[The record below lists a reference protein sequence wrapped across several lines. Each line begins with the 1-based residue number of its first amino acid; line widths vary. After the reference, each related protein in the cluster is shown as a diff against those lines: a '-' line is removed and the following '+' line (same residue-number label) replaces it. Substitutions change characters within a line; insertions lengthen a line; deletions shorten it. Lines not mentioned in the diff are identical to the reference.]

1 MKAKKVLALSLS
13 LLTLGSVSGGLC
25 GCFGGGKTQG
35 VIDSDNVIN
44 IMPLSKGYGIGWL
57 QEVGEAFNKLYKEEG
72 YEVNILD
79 GRSDYE
85 GRTALAE
92 MRMGTTTGVD
102 IHLTSMVYVDDVL
115 DAEYGVCVENLDDL
129 YASKPI
135 NFDGSEGSATLAE
148 LANDSEEWSITDSK
162 GSYWSYSYSS
172 SVRGLVVNTK
182 VLAKYG
188 IKETPR
194 TTDEL
199 FEAYNAIYNG
209 ANGQDGTA
217 GTGVSATTWGGE
229 NSTYSINS
237 LYLHLAQLMGVDA
250 YHEFFT
256 MDGVLKDLTTLE
268 NGYTIYTDNKYI
280 QDVLEV
286 YIQQYDNAYS
296 VPGSVKQKHT
306 LAHGQLMQGRAA
318 FMTDGEFFYN
328 EVRANYAQYLNDIR
342 FVNTP
347 VISKL
352 GVNLKL
358 DGTGTNRAKC
368 DDILSYMVKLVDENK
383 SEAEIKSMTEAQ
395 FSITLTP
402 EQVARVVEARCIGYG
417 GSITPGA
424 YITKGTKKADIAKL
438 FLRMLASKDAANIYT
453 KYGMMTSYEKAS
465 ADGFANEFSKGA
477 VNVVSKAKYYCIA
490 SQRPGSLRQGTNLFL
505 MPSFTAYMANE
516 IAEDIGATEN
526 VSTRNYAE
534 LAGTAFSQIK
544 QDVTKNWAT
553 YMARAGKHDGSKYVL

>member
-1 MKAKKVLALSLS
+1 MKAKKGLALSLS
-13 LLTLGSVSGGLC
+13 LLMLGSVCGSVAGCGGSTT
-25 GCFGGGKTQG
+25 KG
-35 VIDSDNVIN
+35 VVEGDKVVNV
-44 IMPLSKGYGIGWL
+44 MPLSKGYGIGWL
-57 QEVGEAFNKLYKEEG
+57 QEVAEAFNKLYKAEG

-92 MRMGTTTGVD
+92 MRMGTVTGVD
-102 IHLTSMVYVDDVL
+102 LHLTSMVYVDDVL
-115 DAEYGVCVENLDDL
+115 NEEYGVCAENLDDL

-148 LANDSEEWSITDSK
+148 LANDSEEWNITDSN

-188 IKETPR
+188 ITETPR

-199 FEAYNAIYNG
+199 FEAYNAIYYG

-250 YHEFFT
+250 YHEFFL
-256 MDGVLKDLTTLE
+256 MDNVLQDLETLE
-268 NGYTIYTDNKYI
+268 NGYKIYTDNEYI

-286 YIQQYDNAYS
+286 YIQQYDTAYS
-296 VPGSVKQKHT
+296 VRGSVSQKHT
-306 LAHGQLMQGRAA
+306 LAHGQIMQGRAA

-328 EVRANYAQYLNDIR
+328 EVRANYSKYLNDIA

-347 VISKL
+347 VISAL
-352 GVNLKL
+352 GTNLKL
-358 DGTGTNRAKC
+358 DGTGTDKAKC
-368 DDILSYMVKLVDENK
+368 DDILSYMIKLIDEGKKETEVK
-383 SEAEIKSMTEAQ
+383 SATEAQ
-395 FSITLTP
+395 FSIALTE
-402 EQVARVVEARCIGYG
+402 EQVARVMEARCIGFG
-417 GSITPGA
+417 GSITPGG
-424 YITKGTKKADIAKL
+424 YITKGTRKADIAKL
-438 FLRMLASKDAANIYT
+438 FLRMLASQDAANVYT

-477 VNVVSKAKYYCIA
+477 VNVVSLAKYYCGTP
-490 SQRPGSLRQGTNLFL
+490 QRPGSIRQQTNLFL

-516 IAEDIGATEN
+516 IAEDVGATQD
-526 VSTRNYAE
+526 VSTRNYAA

-544 QDVTKNWAT
+544 KDVTNNWSA
-553 YMARAGKHDGSKYVL
+553 YMARAGKYDGSKYVL